1 MLSLNKQ
8 PSLTWTALHSQ
19 AYSGLFSHKTAET
32 AGNGFMERFHVVA
45 SLLDPWNKYLRQLQY
60 QHLHGKSYLEKE
72 SLQSTYICILYGFG
86 CSNKCIFAS
95 QWMAYK
101 CNCTFLQLDR
111 LTIGGRTY
119 IGDALNLE
127 RIDQVMGRVESVGE
141 DRSEETESYVRLD
154 LGEAEDLG
162 ETEPE
167 GTIETES

>member
-1 MLSLNKQ
+1 
-8 PSLTWTALHSQ
+8 
-19 AYSGLFSHKTAET
+19 
-32 AGNGFMERFHVVA
+32 
-45 SLLDPWNKYLRQLQY
+45 
-60 QHLHGKSYLEKE
+60 
-72 SLQSTYICILYGFG
+72 
-86 CSNKCIFAS
+86 
-95 QWMAYK
+95 MAYK

-119 IGDALNLE
+119 VGDALNLE